1 ISTQKAEK
9 EKNPRVH
16 EKNEHPGGPD
26 GPEKKTAENEEK
38 VERLMKSRHPGRL
51 KKSWEFRKVYRH
63 GKALVSENIVLYYFF
78 NRDNIKNRVGF
89 SISRKIGNS
98 VLRHRMKRVYSEAFR
113 EIQGQLVE

>member
-1 ISTQKAEK
+1 
-9 EKNPRVH
+9 
-16 EKNEHPGGPD
+16 
-26 GPEKKTAENEEK
+26 
-38 VERLMKSRHPGRL
+38 MKSRHPGRL

-89 SISRKIGNS
+89 SVSRKIGNS

-113 EIQGQLVE
+113 EIQGQLVEGYDVIIIARKPQVSFHHAREELLNLCRKGKLVKKGL